1 MVHGRT
7 NPTCRGDMRL
17 GTGCGSCVRCEAF
30 KPAEIHHLAD
40 HRPHLMVAAS
50 DGPHVIPRA
59 LIQSV
64 VDGKQPSAILTEPV
78 VQRIIEE
85 WLQKVSP

>member
-1 MVHGRT
+1 MT
-7 NPTCRGDMRL
+7 
-17 GTGCGSCVRCEAF
+17 
-30 KPAEIHHLAD
+30 AEIHDIAD

-50 DGPHVIPRA
+50 DGAHVIPRA

-64 VDGKQPSAILTEPV
+64 IDGKQPSTILTEPV

-85 WLQKVSP
+85 WLQKVSV